1 MNVEA
6 LFILHLAPGVDFYDV
21 ERFILREVPSHL
33 NAQTRVTRAVTT
45 YPNGQII
52 RHYKAYIQNLPASDI
67 DLMWDANIK
76 ERAHLEGLGVVV
88 TQYRPH
94 ANGSH
99 KKAPIQEGVG
109 LPGWTLIKNGAPC

>member
-21 ERFILREVPSHL
+21 ERFILREIPSHL
-33 NAQTRVTRAVTT
+33 NAQARVTRAVTT
-45 YPNGQII
+45 YPNGQMR
-52 RHYKAYIQNLPASDI
+52 RHYKACIRNLPASEI
-67 DLMWDANIK
+67 DLMRDARIK

-94 ANGSH
+94 ANGSEE
-99 KKAPIQEGVG
+99 KAPSEEGVG
-109 LPGWTLIKNGAPC
+109 LPGWALLENGAPC

>member
-21 ERFILREVPSHL
+21 ERFILRKAPSHL
-33 NAQTRVTRAVTT
+33 YAQARVTRAVTT
-45 YPNGQII
+45 YPNGQVT

-67 DLMWDANIK
+67 DLVRDSNIK

-94 ANGSH
+94 ANGSQE
-99 KKAPIQEGVG
+99 KTLSREGVG
-109 LPGWTLIKNGAPC
+109 LPEWALLKNGAPC